1 MTTPTSTPPAP
12 TWRDVADQLTD
23 MQRAALAAV
32 ERRGIHTAARLL
44 DLARDMADPVG
55 AVQTRTTAR
64 PGPAPRPLP
73 PAWADLIEGYLDAE
87 AGAGHSRVTIAT
99 RRGQLSQFAH
109 GRQCTPDQVTEAMLL
124 RWLGHPD
131 WSIETRRSR
140 RNALVLFFRWAHRV
154 GHLPANPAAE
164 LPVVRAAVPAP
175 RPAPDAAWSAALAAA
190 DPRVRLML
198 RLAAEAGLRRA
209 EIARV
214 NTRDLTEGAG
224 GWQLRV
230 LGKGNKVRVLPITDE
245 LAAMIAAGAAGH
257 TPGAPA
263 GGWLFPGSDVGGHLT
278 PAYVGKLMAGALPNH
293 WTAHTL
299 RHRFATKA
307 FRGSR
312 NLRAVQTLLGHSS
325 VATTERYTAVDA
337 DEVRAAMMAACRD

>member
-1 MTTPTSTPPAP
+1 MTTLTSTPPAR
-12 TWRDVADQLTD
+12 TWRDVADQLDD
-23 MQRAALAAV
+23 MQRAALTEV
-32 ERRGIHTAARLL
+32 ERRGIHTAAKLL
-44 DLARDMADPVG
+44 ELAVDMAGDPVD
-55 AVQTRTTAR
+55 APRAAAR

-73 PAWADLIEGYLDAE
+73 PAWANLIQGYLDAE
-87 AGAGHSRVTIAT
+87 AGAGHSRATVAT

-109 GRQCTPDQVTEAMLL
+109 GRQCAPDQVTEATLL

-140 RNALVLFFRWAHRV
+140 RNALVLFFRWAHRA

-175 RPAPDAAWSAALAAA
+175 RPAPDAAWFAALAAA
-190 DPRVRLML
+190 DARVRLML

-209 EIARV
+209 EIARLHS
-214 NTRDLTEGAG
+214 RDLVEGFD

-230 LGKGNKVRVLPITDE
+230 TGKGGKVRVLPIGDE
-245 LAAMIAAGAAGH
+245 LAGLVAAGAAGH
-257 TPGAPA
+257 TRGGPVS
-263 GGWLFPGSDVGGHLT
+263 GWLFPSSDVGAHLT
-278 PAYVGKLMAGALPNH
+278 PHYVGKLMARALPDH
-293 WTAHTL
+293 WSAHTL
-299 RHRFATKA
+299 RHRFASKA

-337 DEVRAAMMAACRD
+337 DEVRAAMMAAQI